1 LDKIVGDGRRIHF
14 LRKIGLHRKYLT
26 PRKAKLYNLSKT
38 YLNLARHL
46 DKENTCNAE
55 YIEEIVHL
63 VETGKFLKQRVNLT
77 TWDFIKSQIQQQ
89 NKRKRGRRFSLE
101 DKLMGL
107 LLMKQ
112 SPKGYKLLKK
122 NFALPS
128 RKTLTNLLNKVP
140 FRPGINIHI
149 LNTLKKQVEKLPEID
164 RTCALL
170 FDEISL
176 QPFLQYNKKYDAL
189 DGFENYGAGAKR
201 FFFIIFFCFSS

>member
-1 LDKIVGDGRRIHF
+1 MQ
-14 LRKIGLHRKYLT
+14 
-26 PRKAKLYNLSKT
+26 S
-38 YLNLARHL
+38 
-46 DKENTCNAE
+46 
-55 YIEEIVHL
+55 IVHL

-77 TWDFIKSQIQQQ
+77 TWDFIRSQIQQQ

-107 LLMKQ
+107 LLLKQ

-128 RKTLTNLLNKVP
+128 RKTLTNFLNKVP

-189 DGFENYGAGAKR
+189 DGFENYGAERKLKLADHAMVFMVKGLATKWKQPLMYVFTQNAMKKEVAKNIKE
-201 FFFIIFFCFSS
+201 IITALQEINLNVVSTVCD